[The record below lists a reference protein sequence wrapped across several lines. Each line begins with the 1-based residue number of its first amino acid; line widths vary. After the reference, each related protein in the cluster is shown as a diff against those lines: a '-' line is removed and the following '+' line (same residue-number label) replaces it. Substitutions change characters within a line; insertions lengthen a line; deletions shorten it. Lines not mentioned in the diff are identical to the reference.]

1 MEKGIFIRDTLVSVD
16 AYNAMSEN
24 KKAQLNELIK
34 QYQAINYIDVRTELG
49 PDQIRRMSKK
59 QRENITDSMSKVF
72 AIESKVKEL
81 LKTDEQ
87 LQEEAK
93 KQADKNKQDRINRI
107 HYRIRDIKT
116 YLNHKLTSKRE
127 NPTKKEYRDLQTELE
142 QLTNGPL

>member
-1 MEKGIFIRDTLVSVD
+1 MERGIFIRDTLVSVD
-16 AYNAMSEN
+16 VYNAMSEN

-34 QYQAINYIDVRTELG
+34 QYKAINYTDVRTELG

-59 QRENITDSMSKVF
+59 QRENITNNMSKVF

-87 LQEEAK
+87 LQGEAK
-93 KQADKNKQDRINRI
+93 KQADKNKQDRIKSI
-107 HYRIRDIKT
+107 QYRIRDIKT

-127 NPTKKEYRDLQTELE
+127 NTTKKEYRDLQTELE